1 VSKIVDN
8 IVTSN
13 YYIELY
19 SEQTITISSTK
30 NTAGFIQTD
39 ENGNLLNSIVHAGSN
54 YIYECV
60 KTYTGNFI
68 LYDDVN
74 FVYITSGF
82 TESDIGS
89 HFLMKPTKQM
99 KYILGA
105 SKVTNATTSGSKIS
119 TNLTGKGIF
128 RVSINGN
135 VLTSSQYTSDSTGIT
150 LLPPFNNYIT
160 EINDDVVIY
169 TYTIGAPIDNSIVLK
184 YRGVKNL
191 VPTYGAV
198 NTYLSDNC
206 QQICLFNSFNLSEDK
221 TLNKI
226 NNIYQYVNFD
236 ENVDNNNTI
245 SFSMFEDL
253 RTSLRN
259 QRFRIIIWKED
270 EESFSFF
277 CNCIF
282 QNGTTKNYSMDK
294 NEIAYTFRYEDEI
307 EIIYLGA
314 DILYGNGKYG
324 EGYYGGTNYNS
335 VNYEVDFL

>member
-19 SEQTITISSTK
+19 SEQTITISNTK
-30 NTAGFIQTD
+30 NTAGLIQTD
-39 ENGNLLNSIVHAGSN
+39 ENGNLLNSIVHSGSN

-74 FVYITSGF
+74 FVYIASSF

-105 SKVTNATTSGSKIS
+105 DKVTNATTSGNKIS

-150 LLPPFNNYIT
+150 LLSPYNNYIT

-169 TYTIGAPIDNSIVLK
+169 TYTIGASINNSIVLK
-184 YRGVKNL
+184 YQGVTNL

-198 NTYLSDNC
+198 DTYLSANC

-236 ENVDNNNTI
+236 EEVTRNNTLN
-245 SFSMFEDL
+245 FSMFEDL
-253 RTSLRN
+253 RNTLKN
-259 QRFRIIIWKED
+259 KRFRIIIWKED
-270 EESFSFF
+270 DSLFSFF

-282 QNGTTKNYSMDK
+282 KNGTTKNYDTTK
-294 NEIAYTFRYEDEI
+294 NEISYTFNFEDEI
-307 EIIYLGA
+307 QITYLGA
-314 DILYGNGKYG
+314 NTAYGNGIYG
-324 EGYYGGTNYNS
+324 EGYYGGI
-335 VNYEVDFL
+335 NYESINFEVEQ